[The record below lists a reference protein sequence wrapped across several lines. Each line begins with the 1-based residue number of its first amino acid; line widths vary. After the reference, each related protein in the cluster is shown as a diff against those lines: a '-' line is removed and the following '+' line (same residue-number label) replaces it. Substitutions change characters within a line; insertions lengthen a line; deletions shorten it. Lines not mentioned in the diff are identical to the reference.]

1 MIIVSELK
9 DYGKVEICFGPTVIS
24 EIVFLIFLHQMS
36 LFCSLVC
43 TFGQKFTEIHIVQPF
58 VTLGSLRWLKRA

>member
-24 EIVFLIFLHQMS
+24 GIVFLIF
-36 LFCSLVC
+36 
-43 TFGQKFTEIHIVQPF
+43 FTSNESFF
-58 VTLGSLRWLKRA
+58 VL